1 MIRAHRYRAY
11 FHKSTPKGN
20 GDFMLYSPAVMSDT
34 NTNRDRFSV
43 APAGGNGCSWAEFWT
58 NVHAWTGR
66 VTVMEYTTLY
76 DAGKTEICDGDILSD
91 GFSTFIVAW
100 DHRFGHWGTS
110 SGGSL
115 FYDLARMQL
124 KIIGNIW
131 QNPELL
137 EGALVTAA
145 VGTL

>member
-1 MIRAHRYRAY
+1 MRTYRYRAY
-11 FHKSTPKGN
+11 FHKSSLKYN
-20 GDFMLYSPAVMSDT
+20 GDFMLYSPAVQSDT
-34 NTNRDRFSV
+34 GTNRERFSA
-43 APAGGNGCSWAEFWT
+43 APAGENGCSWNEFWI
-58 NVHAWTGR
+58 NVHAWAGR

-76 DAGKTEICDGDILSD
+76 DAGKMEICDGDILSD
-91 GFSTFIVAW
+91 GFSTFTVAW

-137 EGALVTAA
+137 EGAPVPA
-145 VGTL
+145 VRTL